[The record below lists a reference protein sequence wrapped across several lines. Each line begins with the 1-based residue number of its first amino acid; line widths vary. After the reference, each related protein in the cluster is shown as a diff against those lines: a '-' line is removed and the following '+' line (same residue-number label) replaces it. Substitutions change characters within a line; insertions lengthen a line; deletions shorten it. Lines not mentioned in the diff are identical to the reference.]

1 MIRGAH
7 HNSVEKTGER
17 NMDLKQ
23 LLSSITPDIYSRLK
37 LGVEIGKWPDGNSLT
52 SEQKELCMQA
62 IIAYEQAL
70 PEDQRTGY
78 VPPKTIPCA
87 PDASE
92 PQPLSWKN

>member
-52 SEQKELCMQA
+52 SEQKELCMHCLL
-62 IIAYEQAL
+62 Y
-70 PEDQRTGY
+70 TS
-78 VPPKTIPCA
+78 
-87 PDASE
+87 DAADE
-92 PQPLSWKN
+92 